1 MEYIDLKENY
11 AEISEKYPDY
21 FFMQKLDID
30 AEKAI
35 ESIEALSKTNPFK
48 YYWYRPHATIMIPS
62 DEEWAT
68 ESEKYIKDVINNTM
82 KPLTDAYLSK
92 IGVNSFTPRKN
103 IIISRMSPGKE
114 HPPHWDSADTYV
126 MEVYLNNVIGGD
138 LIFPDLGIKFSPE
151 PGMFIIF
158 KGLLHHGVSELT
170 GNDRYSFGSGYIF
183 D

>member
-35 ESIEALSKTNPFK
+35 ESIEGLSETNPFK

-62 DEEWAT
+62 NEEWAS
-68 ESEKYIKDVINNTM
+68 ESEKYIKSTINNIM
-82 KPLTDAYLSK
+82 KPLTDDYLTK

-103 IIISRMSPGKE
+103 IIVSRMSPGKE

-126 MEVYLNNVIGGD
+126 MEVYLNNVVGGD
-138 LIFPDLGIKFSPE
+138 LVFPDLGIKFSPE

-158 KGLLHHGVSELT
+158 KGLLKHGVSELIS
-170 GNDRYSFGSGYIF
+170 GDRYSFGSGYIF
-183 D
+183 N